1 MQSDINKNH
10 LTMTEGL
17 TYINESGLKEEESK
31 NIVGYNINGSIID
44 LFTPLPTITK
54 EVIPITIDSEDGL
67 EMLRHSAA
75 HILAAAVK
83 NLFPTVKIS
92 IGPSIENGFY
102 YDFDAERPFTPE
114 DFPAIEAEMQRII
127 NESIPFE
134 RIEISKAEALE
145 FFSSLHENYK
155 VEIINSLEDGN
166 ITLYRIGNF
175 TDLCKG
181 PHVPNTN
188 FIKAFKLLSVA
199 GAYWRGNE
207 NNQMLSRI
215 YATAFPNKKLLKTYL
230 TQLEEAKR
238 RDHRKL
244 GKELNLFEFHEDIAP
259 GMVFWQ
265 PNGMLLRTILEDF
278 LRKEH
283 LKRGYQL
290 VQGPQLLRQELWEK
304 SGHYTNYKENMYFT
318 EIEED
323 VYGIKPMNC
332 VSHMLLYKTHLHSYR
347 ELPQRYFE
355 LGVVHRHEKS
365 GVLHGLLR
373 VRQFTQDDAH
383 IICMPEQLEE
393 EIIQV
398 ITFVR
403 DLMSLFDFNYHIV
416 ISTRPEKSIGSDYA
430 WELATSALIQAVEKI
445 NLPYSINHGDG
456 AFYGPKIDIKVTD
469 AIGREWQ
476 LSTIQCDL
484 TLPERFELEY
494 VGQDGKR
501 HQPVMIHRAIFG
513 SIERFIGIL
522 TEHYAGAFPTWLTPI
537 QVKILTVTD
546 AQTPFAKHVYSQLQD
561 VGIRVGL
568 DIRNEKL
575 GFKIREAQLAK
586 IPYILVIG
594 QKELELESVNVRLRT
609 GENIGMQ
616 SVTEFIKLVENDC
629 IQPFKR
635 GGMNY
640 RFS

>member
-1 MQSDINKNH
+1 MQSDINENH

-17 TYINESGLKEEESK
+17 TYINESDLKEKESK

-215 YATAFPNKKLLKTYL
+215 YATAFPNKKSLKTYL

-290 VQGPQLLRQELWEK
+290 VQGPQLLRRELWEK

-476 LSTIQCDL
+476 LSTIQCDF

-546 AQTPFAKHVYSQLQD
+546 AQTSFAKHVYSQLQD

-575 GFKIREAQLAK
+575 GFKIREAQLTK

>member
-1 MQSDINKNH
+1 
-10 LTMTEGL
+10 MTEGL

-290 VQGPQLLRQELWEK
+290 VQGPQLLRRELWEK

-430 WELATSALIQAVEKI
+430 WELATFALIQAVEKI

-476 LSTIQCDL
+476 LSTIQCDF

-586 IPYILVIG
+586 IPYTLVIG

>member
-1 MQSDINKNH
+1 MESNINKEH
-10 LTMTEGL
+10 LDIIEGL
-17 TYINESGLKEEESK
+17 SCN
-31 NIVGYNINGSIID
+31 NIVKGKELQNVIGYTIDNSTVD
-44 LFTPLPTITK
+44 LFTPLPITTK
-54 EVIPITIDSEDGL
+54 EAKPITLDSLEGL
-67 EMLRHSAA
+67 NILRHSAA
-75 HILAAAVK
+75 HVLAAAVK
-83 NLFPTVKIS
+83 RLFPTVKIS
-92 IGPSIENGFY
+92 IGPSIATGFY
-102 YDFDAERPFTPE
+102 YDFDAERPFTIE
-114 DFPAIEAEMQRII
+114 DFPAIETEMQRII

-134 RIEISKAEALE
+134 RIEISKSKALE
-145 FFSSLHENYK
+145 LFSSLHENYK
-155 VEIINSLEDGN
+155 VEIINSLENDN
-166 ITLYRIGNF
+166 LTLYRIGDF
-175 TDLCKG
+175 IDLCKG

-215 YATAFPNKKLLKTYL
+215 YATAFPNDMSLKAYL
-230 TQLEEAKR
+230 TQLKEAKR

-244 GKELNLFEFHEDIAP
+244 GKELNLFEFHEDVAP

-265 PNGMLLRTILEDF
+265 PHGMLLRTILEDF

-290 VQGPQLLRQELWEK
+290 VQGPQLLRRELWEK

-383 IICMPEQLEE
+383 IICMPEQLEN
-393 EIIQV
+393 EIIDV
-398 ITFVR
+398 IAFVR

-416 ISTRPEKSIGSDYA
+416 ISTRPKKSIGSEHA
-430 WELATSALIQAVEKI
+430 WDLATAALTQAVEKI

-456 AFYGPKIDIKVTD
+456 AFYGPKIDVKLTD

-476 LSTIQCDL
+476 LSTIQCDF
-484 TLPERFELEY
+484 TLPERFDLEY

-501 HQPVMIHRAIFG
+501 HKPVMIHRAIFG

-522 TEHYAGAFPTWLTPI
+522 TEHYAGAFPTWLAPV

-546 AQTPFAKHVYSQLQD
+546 VQIPFANQIYKQLHE
-561 VGIRVGL
+561 VGIRAEL

-594 QKELELESVNVRLRT
+594 SKEVELESINVRLRT

-616 SVTEFIKLVENDC
+616 SVTEFVKHIEDDC

>member
-1 MQSDINKNH
+1 MQSDISENH
-10 LTMTEGL
+10 LTITKGL
-17 TYINESGLKEEESK
+17 ACNNELGLEEKESK
-31 NIVGYNINGSIID
+31 NIVGYNIDGSIVD
-44 LFTPLPTITK
+44 LFTPFPTITK
-54 EVIPITIDSEDGL
+54 EVTPISIDSKDGL
-67 EMLRHSAA
+67 EILRHSAA
-75 HILAAAVK
+75 HVLAAAVK

-92 IGPSIENGFY
+92 IGPFIDNGFY
-102 YDFDAERPFTPE
+102 YDFDAECPFTPE
-114 DFPAIEAEMQRII
+114 DFPAIEAEMQRIV

-155 VEIINSLEDGN
+155 VEIIHSLEDGN

-181 PHVPNTN
+181 PHVPNTS

-207 NNQMLSRI
+207 NNRMLSRI

-244 GKELNLFEFHEDIAP
+244 GKELNLFEFHDNIAP

-290 VQGPQLLRQELWEK
+290 VQGPQLLRRELWEK

-416 ISTRPEKSIGSDYA
+416 ISTRPENSIGSDYA
-430 WELATSALIQAVEKI
+430 WELATSALIQAVKKI
-445 NLPYSINHGDG
+445 NLPYSINNGDG

-476 LSTIQCDL
+476 LSTIQCDF

-501 HQPVMIHRAIFG
+501 HQPVMIHRAILG

-546 AQTPFAKHVYSQLQD
+546 AQTSFAKYVYSQLQD
-561 VGIRVGL
+561 IGIRVEL

-594 QKELELESVNVRLRT
+594 QKEVELESVNVRLRT

-616 SVTEFIKLVENDC
+616 SVTEFIKYVENDC

>member
-290 VQGPQLLRQELWEK
+290 VQGPQLLRRELWEK

-476 LSTIQCDL
+476 LSTIQCDF